1 LTLERL
7 LQPKS
12 IAVFGGREAREVV
25 RQCQRMGFA
34 GDIWPVHPSLEEVRG
49 LPCYRSVAELPS
61 APDASFVGVNRHLTI
76 DIIRQLSERAA
87 GGAVCYASGF
97 GEVDDGAALQDAL
110 LKAAETMPILG
121 PNCYGVIN
129 YLDGALLWPD
139 QHGSERV
146 ERGVAILTQSSNI
159 GINLTMQARGLPI
172 AYLIAL
178 GNQAQTDLAGALDT
192 LIDDT
197 RVSAVGLYIEGFTN
211 IPMLQEVMRRAHERN
226 LPVVVVKSGASV
238 QGARITRSH
247 TASMAGADDVANAL
261 LDRLGMARVRDLDT
275 LVETLKLL
283 HVHGPLKGNRLCS
296 MSCSGGEASLMADTA
311 VGRRI
316 VFPDLSDEQFKAVSQ
331 TVHEL
336 VSVSNPLDYHTF
348 AWNKEEELFGT
359 YRAMLRCGFDLS
371 ILVLDFPRLDRCTIE
386 TWEPAVRAIKRAAQE
401 TGAPTAVLASLP
413 ESLPE
418 GIAKELISAGIV
430 PLCGLRQAIDAA
442 EAAASVGPGALEVKN
457 NAGLPGPLSFLR
469 SKHARRLDE
478 YDAKQ
483 VLRAAGIAVPSG
495 AKATDLVSL
504 EEKAKRLNFPL
515 ALKGCDPDL
524 LHKSEQGAVHLNIE
538 DMATLLRV
546 AEPLF
551 DRFDTVLVEEMV
563 TDAVGEWIVGIN
575 HDPAIGPWMLIG
587 AGGVF
592 AELLSDRAVVL
603 LPAETHHLERA
614 IDSLKISSMM
624 SGYRGL
630 PVGDRQAL
638 LSALKSLSDF
648 AYAHSDTLIEL
659 EINPLLICPT
669 GKGVCAADAV
679 IQQATPV

>member
-1 LTLERL
+1 
-7 LQPKS
+7 
-12 IAVFGGREAREVV
+12 
-25 RQCQRMGFA
+25 
-34 GDIWPVHPSLEEVRG
+34 
-49 LPCYRSVAELPS
+49 
-61 APDASFVGVNRHLTI
+61 
-76 DIIRQLSERAA
+76 
-87 GGAVCYASGF
+87 
-97 GEVDDGAALQDAL
+97 
-110 LKAAETMPILG
+110 
-121 PNCYGVIN
+121 
-129 YLDGALLWPD
+129 
-139 QHGSERV
+139 
-146 ERGVAILTQSSNI
+146 
-159 GINLTMQARGLPI
+159 
-172 AYLIAL
+172 
-178 GNQAQTDLAGALDT
+178 
-192 LIDDT
+192 
-197 RVSAVGLYIEGFTN
+197 
-211 IPMLQEVMRRAHERN
+211 
-226 LPVVVVKSGASV
+226 
-238 QGARITRSH
+238 
-247 TASMAGADDVANAL
+247 
-261 LDRLGMARVRDLDT
+261 
-275 LVETLKLL
+275 
-283 HVHGPLKGNRLCS
+283 
-296 MSCSGGEASLMADTA
+296 
-311 VGRRI
+311 
-316 VFPDLSDEQFKAVSQ
+316 
-331 TVHEL
+331 
-336 VSVSNPLDYHTF
+336 
-348 AWNKEEELFGT
+348 
-359 YRAMLRCGFDLS
+359 
-371 ILVLDFPRLDRCTIE
+371 
-386 TWEPAVRAIKRAAQE
+386 
-401 TGAPTAVLASLP
+401 
-413 ESLPE
+413 ESLPV
-418 GIAKELISAGIV
+418 GIAKELISVGIV

-504 EEKAKRLNFPL
+504 EEKAKRFNFPL

-603 LPAETHHLERA
+603 LPAEAHHLERA